1 MFPFDDV
8 IMKNVTESCNMEN
21 KTWTNN
27 LNFDDANAL
36 QSQGESDLVIRVNV
50 EKQH

>member
-1 MFPFDDV
+1 
-8 IMKNVTESCNMEN
+8 MEN

-36 QSQGESDLVIRVNV
+36 QSQGEWVSDLVIRVNV